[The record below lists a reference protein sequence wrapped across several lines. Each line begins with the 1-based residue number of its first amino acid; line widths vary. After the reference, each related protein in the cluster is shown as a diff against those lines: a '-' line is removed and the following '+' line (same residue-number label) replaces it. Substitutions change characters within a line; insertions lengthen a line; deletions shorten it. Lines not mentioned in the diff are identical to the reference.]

1 MNKNTVI
8 GDIVDLKLGQM
19 GATQITKLRSH
30 MYIVDFTLDN
40 GMKISYVFNITK
52 HDKYYIQRIAPYPI
66 SHGDFASADEVIEFV
81 RRDITKFRNA
91 MQSHNFPKFLET
103 AHAMVRFTHAVELMF
118 LERNIPEEDMDA
130 VRRSIENSLDQVR
143 EIYGRTPKIDKK

>member
-1 MNKNTVI
+1 VT
-8 GDIVDLKLGQM
+8 
-19 GATQITKLRSH
+19 
-30 MYIVDFTLDN
+30 
-40 GMKISYVFNITK
+40 YVFDVTK

-66 SHGDFASADEVIEFV
+66 SHGDFANADEVIEFV

>member
-1 MNKNTVI
+1 MCSTSPSTTSI
-8 GDIVDLKLGQM
+8 
-19 GATQITKLRSH
+19 
-30 MYIVDFTLDN
+30 
-40 GMKISYVFNITK
+40 ISS
-52 HDKYYIQRIAPYPI
+52 APYPI

-143 EIYGRTPKIDKK
+143 EIYGRTPKIEKIDKK

>member
-1 MNKNTVI
+1 MIEVHDLTV
-8 GDIVDLKLGQM
+8 
-19 GATQITKLRSH
+19 T
-30 MYIVDFTLDN
+30 
-40 GMKISYVFNITK
+40 YVFDVTK

-143 EIYGRTPKIDKK
+143 EIYGRTPKIDKQ